1 MIPAPLSTGVLPDGE
16 HRATWQEVAS
26 TFGKGERRRTLLNG
40 LLRAC
45 QALGAAGCG
54 QLWLDGSF
62 VTSKAVP
69 GDYDACWDPEGVDPD
84 QLDPV
89 LLNWSRTGRLLMKG
103 KYLGD
108 LFIAGVETG
117 SGLPFVDFFRK
128 DRDGAPK
135 GVVVIDPRE
144 V

>member
-1 MIPAPLSTGVLPDGE
+1 MIPALLDSKVLPDGE
-16 HRATWQEVAS
+16 HPATWQEVVSA
-26 TFGKGERRRTLLNG
+26 FGEGERRRTLLRG
-40 LLRAC
+40 LLLAC
-45 QALGAAGCG
+45 SALGAAGCQ

-62 VTSKAVP
+62 VTGKAVP
-69 GDYDACWDPEGVDPD
+69 GDYDACWDPAGVDPD
-84 QLDPV
+84 RLDPV
-89 LLNWSRTGRLLMKG
+89 LLDWSTSGRLLMKA

-108 LFIAGVETG
+108 LFIAGVETK

-135 GVVVIDPRE
+135 GIVVIDPRE